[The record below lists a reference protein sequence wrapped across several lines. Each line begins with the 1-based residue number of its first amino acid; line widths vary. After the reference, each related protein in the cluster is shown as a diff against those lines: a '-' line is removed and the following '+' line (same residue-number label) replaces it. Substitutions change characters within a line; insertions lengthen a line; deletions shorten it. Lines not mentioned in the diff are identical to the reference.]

1 MLLSRLLAQSFGLL
15 YPLREFFKP
24 GCSSNA
30 QVELA
35 TRNKRWKV
43 MVEWGSEKP
52 YFKPGR
58 ATLADVLPA
67 PRLSGYLLLDIG
79 LRVSAWIFRLFARG
93 EEKVALW

>member
-1 MLLSRLLAQSFGLL
+1 
-15 YPLREFFKP
+15 
-24 GCSSNA
+24 
-30 QVELA
+30 
-35 TRNKRWKV
+35 

-79 LRVSAWIFRLFARG
+79 LMVSAWLFRLFAHG